1 MTLCGILQVGFLQ
14 PSGGIFVLGK
24 AVFRNAVLGNG
35 LENRSFVDAGLA
47 THGVFHDAAENM
59 NDQ

>member
-1 MTLCGILQVGFLQ
+1 MLCGILQLGFLQ

-24 AVFRNAVLGNG
+24 AVFRNAVLENG

-47 THGVFHDAAENM
+47 AHGVFHDAAENM